1 MECADPFTDHIPP
14 LPAALGR
21 RGQPG
26 LLYREGRAGTAR
38 AYAPKRRS
46 ASTLTKLACLVA
58 VALQE
63 VERGSL
69 PQFEIGH
76 SRFL

>member
-1 MECADPFTDHIPP
+1 MSDHPRHFP
-14 LPAALGR
+14 
-21 RGQPG
+21 QPWTVEDNG
-26 LLYREGRAGTAR
+26 AVFIVKDRAGTAL
-38 AYAPKRRS
+38 ASASKRRS